1 MLGMLVRW
9 KHPVNLEKLVICTHS
24 LPIILLNISGLTD
37 GSASFLLLTTGQSV
51 PIQNAPPNPRDGRGC
66 TVTAWQAHS
75 GGSLP
80 PGAAGAGGPC
90 AMDQSPSIGSDPAL
104 VLTSR
109 NGAKEQDPAVTSI
122 FTPLRFC

>member
-1 MLGMLVRW
+1 MLVRW

-66 TVTAWQAHS
+66 TVTARQAHS
-75 GGSLP
+75 GGSLLQVQQGLGDHAP
-80 PGAAGAGGPC
+80 WT
-90 AMDQSPSIGSDPAL
+90 SLPAL
-104 VLTSR
+104 ALTLLLFSHPEMEPRSR
-109 NGAKEQDPAVTSI
+109 TQ
-122 FTPLRFC
+122 L